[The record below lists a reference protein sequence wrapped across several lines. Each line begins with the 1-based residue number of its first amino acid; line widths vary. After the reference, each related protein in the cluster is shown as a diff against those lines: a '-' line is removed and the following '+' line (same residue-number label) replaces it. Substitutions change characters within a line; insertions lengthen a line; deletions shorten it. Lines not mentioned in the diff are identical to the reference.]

1 MEHAGELERLHDRL
15 HDQMATLMDEL
26 EGEKEARVQDR
37 TQIEALEEQLERER
51 QRGAEHL
58 AAQARILASTV
69 AMVERAAR
77 IIGTTKDA
85 VNEAVQQ
92 VEGMNH
98 TATFERMNEAVEE
111 MNVAVSELLLSESSG
126 DEDMEE

>member
-1 MEHAGELERLHDRL
+1 
-15 HDQMATLMDEL
+15 MDEL